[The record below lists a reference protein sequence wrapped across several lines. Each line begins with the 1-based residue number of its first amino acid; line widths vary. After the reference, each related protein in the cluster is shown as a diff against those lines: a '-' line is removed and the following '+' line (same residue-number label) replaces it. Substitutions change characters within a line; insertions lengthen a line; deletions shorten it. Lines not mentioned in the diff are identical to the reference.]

1 MERAKY
7 NNKTCQTENLQ
18 AVFFD
23 DGEFPW
29 NSVVNLQPWK

>member
-7 NNKTCQTENLQ
+7 NNKTCQTEILQ

-23 DGEFPW
+23 DGKFPW
-29 NSVVNLQPWK
+29 NSVVNLQP

>member
-23 DGEFPW
+23 DGKFPW
-29 NSVVNLQPWK
+29 NSVVNLQP